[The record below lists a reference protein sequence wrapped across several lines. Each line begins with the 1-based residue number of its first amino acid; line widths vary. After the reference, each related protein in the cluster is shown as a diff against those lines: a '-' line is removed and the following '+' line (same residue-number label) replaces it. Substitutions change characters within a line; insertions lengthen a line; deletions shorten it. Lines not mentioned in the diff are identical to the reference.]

1 MRTVLMSFWPS
12 IYDRISISDKIFEY
26 RYRYCK
32 EPTKVY
38 MYVSKPIKQILGII
52 ELGAPININQ
62 WKTEF
67 SHLSHMN
74 TRIEQ
79 YLEKY
84 TYAMPILSFQ
94 KTNGISLDILKEN
107 ISNFNAPQS
116 YIYVD
121 RNKKLEEFLHQHVR
135 LIEDKTINSFD
146 NVIPDK
152 ICIGDIF

>member
-12 IYDRISISDKIFEY
+12 IYNRILISDKIFEY

-38 MYVSKPIKQILGII
+38 MYVSKPIKQILGIV
-52 ELGAPININQ
+52 ELGIPIDINQ

-67 SHLSHMN
+67 SHLSNIN

-94 KTNGISLDILKEN
+94 KTNSVSLETLKEN
-107 ISNFNAPQS
+107 IPNFNAPQS

-121 RNKKLEEFLHQHVR
+121 RNQKLEEFLNQNIRPV
-135 LIEDKTINSFD
+135 EDKIINSFD